1 MTSEAKVNRLAVNL
15 AKLVGIFRQGG
26 KATDFHWWNENSPRS
41 IFNPIYGYEQ
51 GEPLFKGVVQG
62 IRSLNPEMLS
72 EDEIE
77 TKLVYDFLQMQT
89 ISVREPEHLSGQSL
103 VDKAENH
110 VKQLIR
116 FKAWQDVDIAIAN
129 LWLEGEPAELGKVT
143 FMGITEEELKQW
155 KKRGF
160 WGQSSPD
167 FRVVA
172 RVRAPGDQLKA
183 LSYARTQ
190 VNQALDVLRAFCFP
204 FGRYSES
211 WRIGLLGDIIAST
224 ATPMRINNRKF
235 VTQVSGYGIAGNE
248 LRKHILSKL
257 EQPQWNLI
265 NKLILKKRPNKMENK
280 LLTSVHWLAE
290 STKPDTNTSKFA
302 KISFALETLLGGEP
316 EDKDLK
322 ARGITAMLAERAA
335 FIAGTDL
342 DDRRAIDKDV
352 RKYYGIRGN
361 IVHGG
366 ERDVSLDD
374 IDNFGQLVRRF
385 SLAMLEKLDK
395 LGHEISDIHKL
406 ENWVKDQRYTLPQ
419 DTTKEVT

>member
-1 MTSEAKVNRLAVNL
+1 MTEA
-15 AKLVGIFRQGG
+15 
-26 KATDFHWWNENSPRS
+26 
-41 IFNPIYGYEQ
+41 
-51 GEPLFKGVVQG
+51 
-62 IRSLNPEMLS
+62 
-72 EDEIE
+72 
-77 TKLVYDFLQMQT
+77 
-89 ISVREPEHLSGQSL
+89 EHLNNPSL
-103 VDKAENH
+103 VDGTKRH
-110 VKQLIR
+110 LYKP
-116 FKAWQDVDIAIAN
+116 VDTPIAN

-265 NKLILKKRPNKMENK
+265 NKLILKKRPNKMEKK